1 MIKVVLAGTPEF
13 SVPIFEEVINNF
25 EVVAIIS
32 QPDKPAN
39 RGYKLIPTPTKI
51 LAEKYNIKCYQPNKI
66 SEIYDELVQLD
77 FDFLLTAAF
86 GQYIPEKILNLPKKA
101 ALNIHGS
108 LLPKYRGAAPIQH
121 SLLNGDKKTGIN
133 LIYMVKEMDAG
144 NILKS
149 SEIEIVEDDTS
160 DSLFNKLSI
169 LSAQNIAK
177 WLKEIY
183 ENNFNEIIQD
193 ASQVILAP
201 KLTKEEAQIDLS
213 ENSDQVINKIKAYSS
228 NPGAYTFINNKR
240 VKLFNATT
248 KEVKNAIQLSCRDKK
263 IYIYDYQYESK
274 KRVNLL
280 EKV

>member
-13 SVPIFEEVINNF
+13 SVPIFEEVIKNF

-169 LSAQNIAK
+169 LSAQNITK

-183 ENNFNEIIQD
+183 ENNFNEIVQD
-193 ASQVILAP
+193 TSQVILAP

>member
-13 SVPIFEEVINNF
+13 SVPIFEEVIKNF

-66 SEIYDELVQLD
+66 SEIYDELAQLD

-149 SEIEIVEDDTS
+149 SEIEIVEEDTS
-160 DSLFNKLSI
+160 DILFNKLSI
-169 LSAQNIAK
+169 LSAQNITK

-183 ENNFNEIIQD
+183 ENNFNEIVQD

-248 KEVKNAIQLSCRDKK
+248 KEVKNAIQLSCRDKN

>member
-13 SVPIFEEVINNF
+13 SVPIFEEVIKNF

-77 FDFLLTAAF
+77 FDFLLTVAF

-160 DSLFNKLSI
+160 DSLFDKLSI
-169 LSAQNIAK
+169 LSAQNITK

-183 ENNFNEIIQD
+183 ENNFNEIVQD
-193 ASQVILAP
+193 ISQVILAP

-213 ENSDQVINKIKAYSS
+213 QNSDQVINKIKAYSS

-248 KEVKNAIQLSCRDKK
+248 KKIKNAIQLSCRDKN

>member
-13 SVPIFEEVINNF
+13 SVPIFEEVIKNF

-39 RGYKLIPTPTKI
+39 RGYKLIPTPTKV

-160 DSLFNKLSI
+160 DSLFDKLSI
-169 LSAQNIAK
+169 LSAQNITK

-183 ENNFNEIIQD
+183 ENNFNEIVQD

-213 ENSDQVINKIKAYSS
+213 QNSDQVINKIKAYSS

-248 KEVKNAIQLSCRDKK
+248 KEVKNAIQLSCRDKN

>member
-1 MIKVVLAGTPEF
+1 MIKVILAGTPEF
-13 SVPIFEEVINNF
+13 SVPIFEEVIKNF

-39 RGYKLIPTPTKI
+39 RGYKLIPTPTKV
-51 LAEKYNIKCYQPNKI
+51 LAEKYKIKCYQPNKI
-66 SEIYDELVQLD
+66 SEIYDELAQLD

-149 SEIEIVEDDTS
+149 SEIEIVEEDTS
-160 DSLFNKLSI
+160 DILFNKLSI
-169 LSAQNIAK
+169 LSAQNITK

-183 ENNFNEIIQD
+183 ENNFNEIVQD

-213 ENSDQVINKIKAYSS
+213 QNSDQVINKIKAYSS

-248 KEVKNAIQLSCRDKK
+248 KEVKNAIQLSCRDKN